1 MHLSYTYLTITETHN
16 ALEFRVTLI
25 LLSNNFELYPFTNK
39 VCIIFQYFSKVF
51 IGRYFYAKKSWIE
64 KKIHLVIRM
73 KKTSQSLKVAYFI

>member
-1 MHLSYTYLTITETHN
+1 M
-16 ALEFRVTLI
+16 
-25 LLSNNFELYPFTNK
+25 
-39 VCIIFQYFSKVF
+39 IFQYFSKVF